1 MAWASS
7 TIGNQCNGYAFEMA
21 ENIIIADRI
30 ATCDE
35 HRRIAEAVGWSEAFD
50 WRTLPSSLEGS
61 VSGVVALAGQHVVGM
76 GRLVGDGVKYF
87 YIQDVAVIPAYQG
100 QGVGKAIIDRLL
112 LQVARTASSTAFVGL
127 FSTEQA
133 KEVYSSRA
141 FTTGD
146 MTGMFRL
153 VEPA

>member
-1 MAWASS
+1 
-7 TIGNQCNGYAFEMA
+7 MA
-21 ENIIIADRI
+21 ENIIIKDRVV
-30 ATCDE
+30 TCDE
-35 HRRIAEAVGWSEAFD
+35 HRRIAEAAGWSEAFD
-50 WRTLPSSLEGS
+50 WGTLPSSLEGS

-112 LQVARTASSTAFVGL
+112 WQVAETAPSTAFVGL

-146 MTGMFRL
+146 MTGLFRL